1 MSFALL
7 FPGQGSQSLGM
18 LAGLAKETPLV
29 QQVFEE
35 ASDALGEDL
44 WQISQENADKL
55 NQTAYTQPAI
65 LAASMALLRVWQQE
79 GGSVPNVMAGHSLGE
94 YSALVAASAIG
105 FADAVKLVHL
115 RGKYMQAAVPEGVG
129 AMMAIIGLDDDVVKV
144 VCAEAA
150 KSGVVAAVNFNS
162 PGQVVIAGEKGPV
175 SQAGELAK
183 AQGAKRALPLPV
195 SVPSHCELMKPAA
208 EQLNQAL
215 AEIAVNTPDIPVL
228 HNVDVAEH
236 ESPDAIRDALVR
248 QLYMPV
254 RWTET
259 IELMVSKGIER
270 YIECGP
276 GKVLAGLN
284 KRISKDHP
292 GQGFHDLASLHAL
305 LAE

>member
-18 LAGLAKETPLV
+18 LSGLAKETPLV

-35 ASDALGEDL
+35 ASDALSEDL
-44 WQISQENADKL
+44 WHISQTDADKL

-65 LAASMALLRVWQQE
+65 LAASIALLRVWQHE
-79 GGSVPNVMAGHSLGE
+79 GGPVPNVMAGHSLGE
-94 YSALVAASAIG
+94 YSALVAASAIE
-105 FADAVKLVHL
+105 FSVAIKLVHL
-115 RGKYMQAAVPEGVG
+115 RGKFMQEAVPEGVG
-129 AMMAIIGLDDDVVKV
+129 AMMAIIGLDDAAVVAACAQASKV
-144 VCAEAA
+144 
-150 KSGVVAAVNFNS
+150 GVVAAVNFNS
-162 PGQVVIAGEKGPV
+162 PGQVVIAGEKAAV
-175 SQAGELAK
+175 HQAGEFAK
-183 AQGAKRALPLPV
+183 EQGAKRALPLPV
-195 SVPSHCELMKPAA
+195 SVPSHCELMQPAA
-208 EQLNQAL
+208 EKLSQVL
-215 AEIAVNTPDIPVL
+215 AQTNISTPDIAVL

-236 ESPDAIRDALVR
+236 DTPDAIRDALVR

-259 IELMVSKGIER
+259 VELMVSHGVER

-292 GQGFHDLASLHAL
+292 GQGFSDLASLHTL